1 MLIFLISLIPLV
13 CVFLFQSISCSF
25 SLSPAVILCFVKCGS
40 LFKTT
45 AAERNPFWSATEQK
59 MHSHHCFVG
68 KKIHFK
74 LTLQA
79 CVIFTQHCCY
89 RMSCNASVARL
100 PFLVICYENE
110 SASVQSSLSY
120 INVWISAPSAH
131 LSSQVFEKLSCFSSF
146 FCQSSLSVLEYK
158 KKKKKKI
165 METFDACLQFL
176 YSKSK
181 EAHTHCTPDCA
192 HILSSPYCHADSQ
205 THMWDK

>member
-1 MLIFLISLIPLV
+1 MWVAVQDNRCWKKSLLKRNRTENALP
-13 CVFLFQSISCSF
+13 
-25 SLSPAVILCFVKCGS
+25 SLLCREKNT
-40 LFKTT
+40 LQI
-45 AAERNPFWSATEQK
+45 NSA
-59 MHSHHCFVG
+59 
-68 KKIHFK
+68 
-74 LTLQA
+74 LQA

-158 KKKKKKI
+158 KKKKKSWKHLMLVCSFFTANQRKRTHTAHRI
-165 METFDACLQFL
+165 VLIFSQVHTAMQIHKHICGINKCWVSFL
-176 YSKSK
+176 I
-181 EAHTHCTPDCA
+181 A
-192 HILSSPYCHADSQ
+192 ICHVFS
-205 THMWDK
+205 M

>member
-68 KKIHFK
+68 KNIHFK

-158 KKKKKKI
+158 KKKKKKNQGNI
-165 METFDACLQFL
+165 WCLFAVSLQQIKG
-176 YSKSK
+176 S
-181 EAHTHCTPDCA
+181 AHTLHTGLCSYSLKS
-192 HILSSPYCHADSQ
+192 ILPCRFTNTYVG
-205 THMWDK
+205 